1 MRELA
6 GANNFATIAA
16 LEAKRVGDTWGANQ
30 DIASDRFKLDTGK
43 AQAVS
48 SAILNATD
56 QETKKAQSNRD
67 FAAVMQKLDLT
78 AQNNASLAAGRRSS
92 ARHSAQTLQ
101 GVDPLPQP
109 ARQRQEGGHREG

>member
-30 DIASDRFKLDTGK
+30 DIASDR
-43 AQAVS
+43 S
-48 SAILNATD
+48 SSTRARHRPCRRRSQDATD

-67 FAAVMQKLDLT
+67 FAR
-78 AQNNASLAAGRRSS
+78 SCRSS
-92 ARHSAQTLQ
+92 T
-101 GVDPLPQP
+101 
-109 ARQRQEGGHREG
+109 